1 MAEVNLPAALP
12 AHLPSWLNVQPDAL
26 AEAFA
31 STAHRERWKYT
42 RPKQVLEVL
51 ELSASEPTWLS
62 VPEGISLNTI
72 TDGDVIKPFSAQE
85 ARAPVAVFN
94 LCHRQSLI
102 VIDVDAP
109 VSEPLCIDYQEPS
122 LPILLRLGA
131 NASLDLR
138 ETTNGDA
145 DVYQSLWIEL
155 GPGSRLT
162 HSRQAFGAGR
172 HWQHL
177 AISQDRD
184 SHYSL
189 HNHCVGAALKRQ
201 DVTIASAASG
211 AHTEIT
217 SAAFLPERT
226 HFDLQVTMEHQ
237 ARNATSRQRVHNIAA
252 NAAKATFN
260 GRIHIHQNAG
270 GVDAELSNKNLTL
283 GDAAVI
289 NTKPELE
296 IYTDDVK
303 CAHGATV
310 GQIDPAHLFYCA
322 SRGIGPNEARRLLS
336 QAFIAS
342 CTEGPLGD
350 ASRDRFAGLLQ

>member
-12 AHLPSWLNVQPDAL
+12 EQLPGWLDIEPRAL
-26 AEAFA
+26 DTAFA

-42 RPKQVLEVL
+42 RPNKVLEVL
-51 ELSASEPTWLS
+51 DTSASAPVWVS
-62 VPEGISLNTI
+62 VPAAINVSTI
-72 TDGDVIKPFSAQE
+72 TDGDVIEDFSAQE
-85 ARAPVAVFN
+85 ARAPMAVFN
-94 LCHRQSLI
+94 LCRQPALI
-102 VIDVDAP
+102 VVDVDTA
-109 VSEPLCIDYQEPS
+109 VSEPLCIDYGAPS

-131 NASLDLR
+131 NAELDLR

-145 DVYQSLWIEL
+145 DVHQSLWIQL

-162 HSRQAFGAGR
+162 HSRQTFGSGR

-177 AISQDRD
+177 AVSQDRD

-189 HNHCVGAALKRQ
+189 HNHCVGAELKRQ
-201 DVTIASAASG
+201 DVTIASTASG
-211 AHTEIT
+211 AYSEIT
-217 SAAFLPERT
+217 SAAFLPEGT
-226 HFDLQVTMEHQ
+226 HFDMQVTMEHQ
-237 ARNATSRQRVHNIAA
+237 APNASSRQRVHNIAA

-260 GRIHIHQNAG
+260 GRIHIHANAG

-322 SRGIGPNEARRLLS
+322 SRGIGPGEARRLLS
-336 QAFIAS
+336 QAFITS
-342 CTEGPLGD
+342 CTEGPLGE
-350 ASRDRFAGLLQ
+350 ASRARFADLLQ